1 MGEDKMMGI
10 ARAPKLEW
18 NLNTII
24 QLVTLVGMIVG
35 GVTIWVDKSRDIEDL
50 QSWRTGHE
58 TLHKEAK
65 ADREAAIARFDERIK
80 TLEETKIRRDS
91 QIEALQGKTSALD
104 QALSNTNN
112 TLRDLSNKLN
122 DVVADSRVSR
132 EILQRLEASQ
142 RRGVE
147 RQ

>member
-1 MGEDKMMGI
+1 MGI
-10 ARAPKLEW
+10 PRARTLEW
-18 NLNTII
+18 NLNTLI
-24 QLVTLVGMIVG
+24 QIGTIATMCVGLVV
-35 GVTIWVDKSRDIEDL
+35 IWIDKSRDIEDL
-50 QSWRTGHE
+50 QSWRGGHE
-58 TLHKEAK
+58 ALHKEAK

-80 TLEETKIRRDS
+80 ALEETKIRRDS
-91 QIEALQGKTSALD
+91 QIEALQNKTSALD
-104 QALSNTNN
+104 QSITSTNN

-142 RRGVE
+142 RRGV